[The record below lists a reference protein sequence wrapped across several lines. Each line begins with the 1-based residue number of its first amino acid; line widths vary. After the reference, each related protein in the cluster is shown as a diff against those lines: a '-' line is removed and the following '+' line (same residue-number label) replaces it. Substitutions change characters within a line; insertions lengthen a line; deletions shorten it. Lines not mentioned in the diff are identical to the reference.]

1 MPVAD
6 GLYMA
11 DEALA
16 TPAPGALATPSDSSA
31 SPTPPRPEEREGG
44 QLKWVRVGWLVY
56 VKLFSR
62 KFLGYFGL
70 LAKAKYHH
78 PALLQDG
85 VGVPSL
91 SQPCCPLSPEQRTKL
106 KRTTTPKRLQNQERV
121 VR

>member
-11 DEALA
+11 DGALA
-16 TPAPGALATPSDSSA
+16 TPTPGALALATPSDSST
-31 SPTPPRPEEREGG
+31 SPTSPRPEEKERG

-56 VKLFSR
+56 VKLFSH

-78 PALLQDG
+78 PALLQEG
-85 VGVPSL
+85 AGVPSL
-91 SQPCCPLSPEQRTKL
+91 SQPCCPLSPAGD
-106 KRTTTPKRLQNQERV
+106 
-121 VR
+121 